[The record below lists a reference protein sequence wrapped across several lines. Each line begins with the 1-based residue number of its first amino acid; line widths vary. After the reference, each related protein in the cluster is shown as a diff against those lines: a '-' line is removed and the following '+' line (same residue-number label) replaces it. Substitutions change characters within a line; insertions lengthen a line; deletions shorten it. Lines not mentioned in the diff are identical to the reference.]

1 MMWLVL
7 CLAPSS
13 HAAFAFSPVY
23 WLDRCPVSSLNMPS
37 SFQPED
43 LRAALFSAC
52 DTQCPACGVAVPF
65 PPLGQRRQCPWE
77 AISDHIISV
86 GPSLLLVS
94 SVFVP
99 SLISCNTVT
108 GWMLSVHFCDYSSLT
123 RQEGPQQVGSCAP
136 ALVIAPRAVVDR
148 FERN

>member
-1 MMWLVL
+1 MIWLVL
-7 CLAPSS
+7 CPAPSS

-43 LRAALFSAC
+43 LHAALFSAC
-52 DTQCPACGVAVPF
+52 DTQCPACGVAVLS
-65 PPLGQRRQCPWE
+65 PPLGQRRRRPWE
-77 AISDHIISV
+77 AVSDHIISV

-99 SLISCNTVT
+99 SLISCNTDI
-108 GWMLSVHFCDYSSLT
+108 GWMICVYLCDYSSLT
-123 RQEGPQQVGSCAP
+123 RQESPQPVGSCAP
-136 ALVIAPRAVVDR
+136 AFLTAPRAVVDR

>member
-1 MMWLVL
+1 MIWLLL
-7 CLAPSS
+7 CPAPSS
-13 HAAFAFSPVY
+13 LAAFAFSPVH

-37 SFQPED
+37 SFQTED
-43 LRAALFSAC
+43 LRAVLFSAC
-52 DTQCPACGVAVPF
+52 DTQCLACGVAVPS
-65 PPLGQRRQCPWE
+65 PPLGQCRRRPWE
-77 AISDHIISV
+77 AVSDHIISV

-108 GWMLSVHFCDYSSLT
+108 GWMLSVHLCDYSSLT

-136 ALVIAPRAVVDR
+136 AFVVAPRAVVDR
-148 FERN
+148 FE